1 MTQAKSRRS
10 PKPQKQS
17 HLISAKALRY
27 TVLAAILVFWELAPR
42 LGWTPEVMLAPLS
55 ATLLAGIQNF
65 STFGTALLYTVAE
78 LLVAL
83 AIAIF
88 LGGAC
93 GLLLGGIKALR
104 ITILPVLAS
113 IYAVPLVILYP
124 VLTAWI
130 GIGPE
135 SKVIFGALYGIFPMI
150 LATAAGV
157 QTVDAGLLTASHS
170 MGATRAQLMWQVIL
184 PASLPS
190 VLSGIRLCSAMAAI
204 GVVVAEM
211 MASTAGIGFL
221 ITQNRTMFNTAE
233 VYFGVFLVLVL
244 AGTLDWLVQLIEKH
258 TTDWQPHK
266 QVAL

>member
-1 MTQAKSRRS
+1 MKSPDNNRSSTQRRRY
-10 PKPQKQS
+10 
-17 HLISAKALRY
+17 LISPGALRY
-27 TVLAAILVFWELAPR
+27 LVLAGILLFWELAPR
-42 LGWTPEVMLAPLS
+42 LGWTPQVMLAPLS
-55 ATLLAGIQNF
+55 TTLLVGIQNF
-65 STFGTALLYTVAE
+65 EVFGINLMFTVAQ
-78 LLVAL
+78 LFIAL
-83 AIAIF
+83 GIAIS

-93 GLLLGGIKALR
+93 GLLLGGIKTLR
-104 ITILPVLAS
+104 LTILPVVAS

-157 QTVDAGLLTASHS
+157 QTVDANLLTACRS
-170 MGATRAQLMWQVIL
+170 MGATRMQLMLQVML
-184 PASLPS
+184 PASFPS
-190 VLSGIRLCSAMAAI
+190 VLSGIRLCTAMAAI

-244 AGTLDWLVQLIEKH
+244 AGTLDWLVQLAEKH
-258 TTDWQPHK
+258 STNWQPKK
-266 QVAL
+266 QVAI